1 METKF
6 ESKEAY
12 LEWCSDIVTRIYIAG
27 IAMKDESIREAL
39 EEIMST
45 KHTLNHQDLY

>member
-1 METKF
+1 VEKKF
-6 ESKEAY
+6 KNRKAY